1 MSNITR
7 MTAIAFILFMS
18 SGITGP
24 VNSLYVE
31 SLGAGYVVI
40 GVLGTVTSL
49 TTILFSYVWGRAS
62 DYLGQR
68 KIFLVS
74 GLAAWALAY
83 GLMAGVPNYRYL
95 FPLRVFAAIAQAA
108 YGTASLALMGDLLEQ
123 HPDAR
128 GRRMGTFRGLGSL
141 GFGLMAFLSGS
152 IADRLSIRAPFGLAA
167 AFLIVAFAL
176 ALKVREPTVHPARQ
190 RETQPPGG
198 LGLLRAWFISALK
211 GMTAAVRQ
219 LAVRG
224 EARSGVRPDPATSD
238 TGRLPLTPLLVS
250 ALLWSLV
257 TGAVYAVWANYMV
270 GELGYS
276 QTTMSRLWSLAS
288 ISEFPLMILAGWLSD
303 RIGRLPMLSLGFL
316 AWTLVFLGYVFAPG
330 MPWIIGI
337 QLTRGF
343 AYSAFTATAMTYAT
357 EVRARAQRGAVSGL
371 YSSAGGLGSILGSS
385 MGGILTEVASFRA
398 MFATNAALIFGGA
411 LYVAG
416 VAVRRALSAARLSRR
431 RAL

>member
-141 GFGLMAFLSGS
+141 GFGLMAFLS
-152 IADRLSIRAPFGLAA
+152 
-167 AFLIVAFAL
+167 
-176 ALKVREPTVHPARQ
+176 
-190 RETQPPGG
+190 
-198 LGLLRAWFISALK
+198 
-211 GMTAAVRQ
+211 
-219 LAVRG
+219 
-224 EARSGVRPDPATSD
+224 
-238 TGRLPLTPLLVS
+238 
-250 ALLWSLV
+250 
-257 TGAVYAVWANYMV
+257 
-270 GELGYS
+270 
-276 QTTMSRLWSLAS
+276 
-288 ISEFPLMILAGWLSD
+288 
-303 RIGRLPMLSLGFL
+303 
-316 AWTLVFLGYVFAPG
+316 
-330 MPWIIGI
+330 
-337 QLTRGF
+337 
-343 AYSAFTATAMTYAT
+343 
-357 EVRARAQRGAVSGL
+357 
-371 YSSAGGLGSILGSS
+371 
-385 MGGILTEVASFRA
+385 
-398 MFATNAALIFGGA
+398 
-411 LYVAG
+411 
-416 VAVRRALSAARLSRR
+416 
-431 RAL
+431 